1 MNESG
6 PHSDPAPQADSVAPA
21 APTSKVSNPLMEV
34 YLESLQLIER
44 LHRRFLDVVKVELD
58 RLGTQDI
65 NNIQTLILYNIG
77 EGEMTVGEL
86 TSRGYYLGSNV
97 SYNVKKLVENKY
109 LEQERSPYDRR
120 SVRLRL
126 SPKGLGLYGQ
136 INELYQRHVSTLE
149 RGPLSRQGIEGMNRT
164 LQTLERFWSDEI
176 RYGSAR

>member
-1 MNESG
+1 MN
-6 PHSDPAPQADSVAPA
+6 DPAPQTKPDPHADAAGSPA
-21 APTSKVSNPLMEV
+21 EPLMQV

-77 EGEMTVGEL
+77 NGEMTVGEL

-97 SYNVKKLVENKY
+97 SYNVKKLVENQY

-126 SPKGLGLYGQ
+126 SPKGLTLYGQ
-136 INELYQRHVSTLE
+136 IAELYQRHVETLE
-149 RGPLSRQGIEGMNRT
+149 RGPLSREGIEGMNRT

-176 RYGSAR
+176 RYGSSR